1 MRELFE
7 YKLPYALLINN
18 PHYLIVMPITSAT
31 KREYAAPS
39 PSFKGNLKQSV
50 VRWTYQMLSI
60 EELCQTAK
68 RLGLVAIDTGDSEE
82 WATLNAY
89 GLDCSMCGGADL
101 GLAKGF
107 ANTEYH
113 DELVARYT
121 ERIDLVADAG
131 YRSLLCFSGN
141 RNGISSEEG
150 LANAEAGLKRILGH
164 AEKRGVVLAMEL
176 LNSTTDHPDYLCD
189 SSAWGV
195 ELCSR
200 LGSANFGLLYDIY
213 HMQIMEGDIIATI
226 RKYHEYFVHYHTAGV
241 PGRHEIGA
249 EQELNYP
256 AICRAIIGTGYNGY
270 LAHEFLPKSPDP
282 IASLREAISRCDV

>member
-1 MRELFE
+1 MQ
-7 YKLPYALLINN
+7 I
-18 PHYLIVMPITSAT
+18 SGST
-31 KREYAAPS
+31 KTENAASS
-39 PSFKGNLKQSV
+39 PSLKGRLKQSV
-50 VRWTYQMLSI
+50 VRWTYGMLSLD
-60 EELCQTAK
+60 ELCRTAK
-68 RLGLVAIDTGDSEE
+68 ELGLVAIDTGGTGD
-82 WATLNAY
+82 WATLKSY

-107 ANTEYH
+107 SNTEHH

-121 ERIDLVADAG
+121 AQIDLVADAG
-131 YRSLLCFSGN
+131 YKKLLCFSGN
-141 RNGISSEEG
+141 RNGMSLEEG
-150 LANAEAGLKRILGH
+150 LANAAAGLKRILGH

-195 ELCSR
+195 ELCNR
-200 LGSANFGLLYDIY
+200 LGSPSFRLLYDIY

-249 EQELNYP
+249 NQELNYP
-256 AICRAIIGTGYNGY
+256 AICRAILETGYDGY
-270 LAHEFLPKSPDP
+270 LAHEFLPTASDP
-282 IASLREAISRCDV
+282 VASLREAVSLCDV

>member
-1 MRELFE
+1 MD
-7 YKLPYALLINN
+7 
-18 PHYLIVMPITSAT
+18 
-31 KREYAAPS
+31 
-39 PSFKGNLKQSV
+39 
-50 VRWTYQMLSI
+50 
-60 EELCQTAK
+60 ELCRTAK
-68 RLGLVAIDTGDSEE
+68 QLGLVAVDTGGTED
-82 WATLNAY
+82 WAMLKDY
-89 GLDCSMCGGADL
+89 GLDCSMCAGADL

-107 ANTEYH
+107 ANTEAH

-121 ERIDLVADAG
+121 AYIDLVAAAG
-131 YRSLLCFSGN
+131 YGKLLCFSGS
-141 RNGISSEEG
+141 RNGMSSDEG

-195 ELCSR
+195 ELCNR
-200 LGSANFGLLYDIY
+200 LGSTSFRLLYDIY

-241 PGRHEIGA
+241 PGRHEIGSN
-249 EQELNYP
+249 QELNYP
-256 AICRAIIGTGYNGY
+256 AICRAILDTGYKGY

-282 IASLREAISRCDV
+282 VASLREAVSLCDV